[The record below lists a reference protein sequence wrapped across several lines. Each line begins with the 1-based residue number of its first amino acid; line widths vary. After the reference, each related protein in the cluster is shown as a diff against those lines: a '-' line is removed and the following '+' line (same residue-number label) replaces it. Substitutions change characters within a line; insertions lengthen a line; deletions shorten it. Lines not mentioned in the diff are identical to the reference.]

1 MGGSEMPRGRDVVTL
16 GRCWTSQALAFPMQ
30 TAHPAIF
37 WQKRR
42 LRHRKDLLML
52 LQLHVQGCYR

>member
-1 MGGSEMPRGRDVVTL
+1 MTL
-16 GRCWTSQALAFPMQ
+16 GTCWTSQALALPMQ